1 MKFEEGKLYIYG
13 KGLSGCVYKIE
24 NGIWFFKTG
33 DMWIKRWADPLSG
46 QHDKFALH
54 LRELPPVLAEMYEDS
69 DD

>member
-1 MKFEEGKLYIYG
+1 
-13 KGLSGCVYKIE
+13 
-24 NGIWFFKTG
+24 
-33 DMWIKRWADPLSG
+33 MWIKRWADPLSG